1 MPKTKNPLSTVKEKL
16 GLSKK
21 TLPFD
26 SSRSFSEK
34 TDNQIEGTKED
45 FYTQNLVDIVE
56 IQDGLIITKTGEI
69 VKILEILPLNYDE
82 LPAST
87 KDDMADL
94 FGNGIKQCPKVG
106 HIKIMRS
113 SADITPFVQYL
124 RE

>member
-26 SSRSFSEK
+26 SSRNFSEK

-69 VKILEILPLNYDE
+69 VKILEILL
-82 LPAST
+82 
-87 KDDMADL
+87 K
-94 FGNGIKQCPKVG
+94 
-106 HIKIMRS
+106 
-113 SADITPFVQYL
+113 
-124 RE
+124 